1 MFNHGIF
8 ECDEL
13 PLEWYFVYCDA
24 DCIGEV
30 LATSAWDA
38 EEIAAGEFP
47 DYPATEMYAIAQSEF

>member
-13 PLEWYFVYCDA
+13 PIEWYFIYCGDE
-24 DCIGEV
+24 CIGEV
-30 LATSAWDA
+30 LATGETDA
-38 EEIAAGEFP
+38 EEIAAGEFL